1 MRRPAVV
8 ARRELV
14 QAFQQVGECGL
25 RETMF
30 QRRLGVG
37 QLAVQHFVDMAAD
50 RAVRVGMGMEVEQ
63 VATVQRV
70 DGAKHIQHGDI
81 RGILGQ

>member
-25 RETMF
+25 CETVF

-37 QLAVQHFVDMAAD
+37 QLSVQHLVDMAAD
-50 RAVRVGMGMEVEQ
+50 RTVRVGMGVEVEQ
-63 VATVQRV
+63 VATIQRI
-70 DGAKHIQHGDI
+70 DGTEHIEHGDI